1 MPSALKNNLFL
12 KASDEGIVVEW
23 WPTPRWHILEG
34 YVSIGL
40 TLPGWC
46 ANGDDA
52 LSRPI
57 MLVAATIWNL
67 LHLTQ
72 GD

>member
-1 MPSALKNNLFL
+1 MPSPLKNNLVL

-23 WPTPRWHILEG
+23 CPAPRWHLLEV
-34 YVSIGL
+34 YLSIGL

-46 ANGDDA
+46 ADKDDT
-52 LSRPI
+52 LSGPRL
-57 MLVAATIWNL
+57 LVAATIWNL
-67 LHLTQ
+67 LHPTQ

>member
-1 MPSALKNNLFL
+1 MPSPLKNNLFL

-23 WPTPRWHILEG
+23 WSTPRWHLLEV
-34 YVSIGL
+34 YLSIGI

-46 ANGDDA
+46 VDQDDTLA
-52 LSRPI
+52 RPRL
-57 MLVAATIWNL
+57 LVAATIWNL
-67 LHLTQ
+67 LHPTQ